1 MHDEDAT
8 MKVKKFQI
16 TFRLTDF
23 NVEDGSEVIDNFFFF
38 REFFE
43 TRRRRHFG
51 ILLNHEKATN
61 TQNKT

>member
-23 NVEDGSEVIDNFFFF
+23 NVEVFDNFFFF
-38 REFFE
+38 REFLKCDIVD
-43 TRRRRHFG
+43 
-51 ILLNHEKATN
+51 ILAFYLIMKKR
-61 TQNKT
+61 QRLKTKLEIN